1 MKNRSCIL
9 LALILLA
16 TISGFSQLSDDFSDG
31 DFTSNPVWSGDN
43 PLFRV
48 NESFQ
53 LQSNGQSVSETIYL
67 STPQSLATN
76 VEWLI
81 DINMSFA
88 PSGSNKSRVYLI
100 SDQAVLSG
108 PLNGYFIEIGESGS
122 SDGINLYR
130 QDGTDEVEIIDG
142 SDPLAG
148 GGLDASIRVS
158 RDGDGNWEIQARET
172 GQTTFVSQGT
182 TTDNTYTQ
190 TAFFGVF
197 VRHTASRRDDF
208 TFDNVMVNALITDV
222 TPPEP
227 QEVIVES
234 ENTLTIRFSEPLQEA
249 SAETALNYSINNGIG
264 TPTSADL
271 SEANASE
278 VLLQLASPLQSGT
291 DYEISISNVGDLA
304 GNSMGAPVILPF
316 SFFQPDEAEFKDL
329 IMTELLPDPTPS
341 LGLPEGEFVELF
353 NRSEKTLDLDA
364 YTLSNGST
372 VSELPTYILGPGEY
386 VILTSTANAAAYEA
400 FGEVLGLSPFPALSN
415 NGDEIGLRN
424 NAGSL
429 LDSVEYLRTWYGDTD
444 KDDGGFSLELI
455 NPDKLTCAP
464 ISNWIVSTASLGGTP
479 ASQNSVFDQ
488 TPDDTAPALVSVSLL
503 DATSARVCFNEP
515 MDEASLNT
523 IANYSLD
530 NGVGNPL
537 SAQAE
542 GPDFLCGII
551 TFPALDTG
559 VVYKLTLSS
568 LSDCSGNVMSSSESR
583 ELVIGKDGQPFD
595 IVINEIF
602 SDPEPSF
609 GLPEGEFV
617 ELYNRSS
624 TAISLNG
631 WTLSD
636 ASRSTTLGAF
646 TLTPAAYVIITDE
659 DFVADYQSFG
669 PVLGVSSF
677 PDLGISQD
685 EVTLRDASGALID
698 QLRYERSWYR
708 DSDKDDGGFSLE
720 RIDPDFVN
728 CNNSLNWIAS
738 NSSVGGTP
746 ATLNSTAG
754 DFIDADAPSVV
765 SLEIVD
771 SVTLR
776 LFFNEPMDLA
786 SLDNPMA
793 YEVNHGIGNPLA
805 ISVSE
810 ELPDQVILLFD
821 QGLQDQITY
830 ELQISGITDCTGNE
844 LSVTEL
850 LGLPSLPQAGDIL
863 INEILFNPLDGGSD
877 FVEIYNASNKIIDLR
892 DVTIGRLDPENGS
905 LVDEDPITD
914 QSFLLLPGRLLCVT
928 KDVAAQQA
936 AYSPPVDARFIEAI
950 GLPSFPSREGGV
962 AILVND
968 GTSSPLDVFQY
979 SDDLHFPTLEDDKG
993 VSLERIS
1000 LRRPAADPNNWHSAA
1015 RTVNFATPG
1024 YENSQQLDTG
1034 SGEEEVFLTKE
1045 VFSPNGDGTD
1055 DVLAINYNFNFT
1067 GANARAHIFDP
1078 NGRKIRVLQQNFLP
1092 GTTEGTLFWDG
1103 RDEDNQKAAIGMYA
1117 IVFEVTRQDT
1127 GEKKLYKVVG
1137 VLADNL

>member
-9 LALILLA
+9 LAFILLA
-16 TISGFSQLSDDFSDG
+16 STTGFSQLTDDFSDG
-31 DFTSNPVWSGDN
+31 DFTANPVWSGDN

-53 LQSNGQSVSETIYL
+53 LQSNGQSISEIIYL
-67 STPQSLATN
+67 STPQTLATN

-88 PSGSNKSRVYLI
+88 PSGSNKARVYLVA
-100 SDQAVLSG
+100 DQADLSG

-122 SDGINLYR
+122 SDGINLFR
-130 QDGTDEVEIIDG
+130 QDGLDEEELIDG
-142 SDPLAG
+142 SEPIAG
-148 GGLDASIRVS
+148 SGLDATVRVS
-158 RDGDGNWEIQARET
+158 RDGDGNWEVQAREN
-172 GQTTFVSQGT
+172 GAATFVSQGT
-182 TTDNTYTQ
+182 ATENTYTQ
-190 TAFFGVF
+190 SAFFGVF
-197 VRHTASRRDDF
+197 VRHTASRREDF
-208 TFDNVMVNALITDV
+208 SFDNVAVNVFITDV

-227 QEVIVES
+227 QEVIVDS
-234 ENTLTIRFSEPLQEA
+234 ENTITLRFSEPLQA
-249 SAETALNYSINNGIG
+249 SSAEIATNYSINNGIG
-264 TPTSADL
+264 TPASASL
-271 SEANASE
+271 NMANASE
-278 VLLQLASPLQSGT
+278 VQLQLASPLQSGT
-291 DYEISISNVGDLA
+291 DYEISINNVIDLA
-304 GNSMGAPVILPF
+304 ENAMSTSVILPF
-316 SFFQPDEAEFKDL
+316 SFFQPEVAEFKDL
-329 IMTELLPDPTPS
+329 IISELFPDPNPS
-341 LGLPEGEFVELF
+341 AGLPEGEFVELY
-353 NRSEKTLDLDA
+353 NRSDKTLDLNE
-364 YTLSNGST
+364 YTLSNGTT
-372 VSELPTYILGPGEY
+372 VAELPTYILSPGEY
-386 VILTSTANAAAYEA
+386 IILSSTTNATSYEA
-400 FGEVLGLSPFPALSN
+400 FGNVLGLSPFPALSN

-424 NAGSL
+424 NMGTL
-429 LDSVEYLRTWYGDTD
+429 LDSVEYLRTWYGDPD

-464 ISNWIVSTASLGGTP
+464 ISNWNASNASLGGTP
-479 ASQNSVFDQ
+479 GSHNSVFDQ
-488 TPDDTAPALVSVSLL
+488 TPDNTAPSLVSVSLL

-515 MDEASLNT
+515 MDGGSLNT
-523 IANYSLD
+523 TVNYSID
-530 NGVGNPL
+530 NGVGNPA
-537 SAQAE
+537 SAMAE
-542 GPDFLCGII
+542 GPDFLCAII
-551 TFPALDTG
+551 TFPVLDTG
-559 VVYKLTLSS
+559 VVYSLTISS
-568 LSDCSGNVMSSSESR
+568 VSDCSGNVMSSSESR
-583 ELVIGKDGQPFD
+583 ELVIGKEGQPFD
-595 IVINEIF
+595 VVINEIF

-609 GLPEGEFV
+609 GLPAGEFV

-624 TAISLNG
+624 TAISLSG

-636 ASRSTTLGAF
+636 ASRSATLDAF
-646 TLTPAAYVIITDE
+646 TLTPGAYVIITDE
-659 DFVADYQSFG
+659 EFTTDYQTFG
-669 PVLGVSSF
+669 PVIGISSF
-677 PDLGISQD
+677 PNLGILQD
-685 EVTLRDASGALID
+685 EVSLRDANGVLID

-708 DSDKDDGGFSLE
+708 DVNKDDGGFSLE

-738 NSSVGGTP
+738 NATTGGTP
-746 ATLNSTAG
+746 GTVNSTAG

-776 LFFNEPMDLA
+776 LFFNEPMDLV
-786 SLDNPMA
+786 SLDNPLA
-793 YEVNHGIGNPLA
+793 YELNQDIGNPLA

-810 ELPDQVILLFD
+810 DLSDQVVLLFD
-821 QGLQDQITY
+821 QGLQDQVTY
-830 ELQISGITDCTGNE
+830 ELQIRGITDCAGNE

-863 INEILFNPLDGGSD
+863 INEILFDPLTGGSD
-877 FVEIYNASNKIIDLR
+877 FVEIYNASDKIIDLR
-892 DVTIGRLDPENGS
+892 DITIGRLDPEDRS
-905 LVDEDPITD
+905 LLDEDPITD
-914 QSFLLLPGRLLCVT
+914 QSFLFLPGRLLCVT
-928 KDVAAQQA
+928 RDVAAQQE
-936 AYSPPVDARFIEAI
+936 AYSPPVGARFIEAI
-950 GLPSFPSREGGV
+950 ALPSFPASEGGV

-968 GTSSPLDVFQY
+968 GVSSALDVFIY

>member
-9 LALILLA
+9 LAFILLA
-16 TISGFSQLSDDFSDG
+16 SITGFSQLTDDFSDG
-31 DFTSNPVWSGDN
+31 DFTANPVWSGDN

-53 LQSNGQSVSETIYL
+53 LQSNGQSISETIYL

-88 PSGSNKSRVYLI
+88 PSGSNKARVYLV
-100 SDQAVLSG
+100 SNQADLSG

-130 QDGTDEVEIIDG
+130 QDGLDEEELIDG
-142 SDPLAG
+142 SEVIAG
-148 GGLDASIRVS
+148 GGLDATVRVS
-158 RDGDGNWEIQARET
+158 RDGEGNWEIQARENGAT
-172 GQTTFVSQGT
+172 SFVSQGT
-182 TTDNTYTQ
+182 ATDNSYTQ
-190 TAFFGVF
+190 TTFFGVF

-208 TFDNVMVNALITDV
+208 TFDNVAVNALITDA

-234 ENTLTIRFSEPLQEA
+234 GNTLSIRFSEPLQA
-249 SAETALNYSINNGIG
+249 SSAESATNYTINNGIG
-264 TPTSADL
+264 TPASASL
-271 SEANASE
+271 NVANTSE
-278 VLLQLASPLQSGT
+278 VQLQLASPLQSGT
-291 DYEISISNVGDLA
+291 NYEISIDNVRDLA
-304 GNSMGAPVILPF
+304 GNAMSTSVVLPF
-316 SFFQPDEAEFKDL
+316 SFFQPDVAEFKDL
-329 IMTELLPDPTPS
+329 IISELLPDPNPS
-341 LGLPEGEFVELF
+341 VGLPEGEFVELF
-353 NRSEKTLDLDA
+353 NRSEKTLDLNE
-364 YTLSNGST
+364 YTLSNGTT
-372 VSELPTYILGPGEY
+372 VAELPTYILGPGEY
-386 VILTSTANAAAYEA
+386 IILSSTANSGAYET
-400 FGEVLGLSPFPALSN
+400 FGDVLGLSPFPALSN
-415 NGDEIGLRN
+415 NGDEIGLRDN
-424 NAGSL
+424 VGTL
-429 LDSVEYLRTWYGDTD
+429 LDSVEYLRSWYGDTD

-464 ISNWIVSTASLGGTP
+464 ISNWLASNASLGGTP

-488 TPDDTAPALVSVSLL
+488 TPDDTAPSLVSVSLL

-515 MDEASLNT
+515 MDEGSLNT
-523 IANYSLD
+523 IANYSID
-530 NGVGNPL
+530 NGVGNPS
-537 SAQAE
+537 SAEAE
-542 GPDFLCGII
+542 GPDFLCAII

-559 VVYKLTLSS
+559 VVYSLTISS
-568 LSDCSGNVMSSSESR
+568 LSDCSGNIMSGSESR
-583 ELVIGKDGQPFD
+583 ELVIGKEGQPFD

-609 GLPEGEFV
+609 GLPAGEFV
-617 ELYNRSS
+617 ELYNRSN

-646 TLTPAAYVIITDE
+646 TLTPGAYVIVVDE
-659 DFVADYQSFG
+659 DFVSDYQTFG
-669 PVLGVSSF
+669 AVLGVPSL

-685 EVTLRDASGALID
+685 EVSIIDASGVLID

-708 DSDKDDGGFSLE
+708 DADKDDGGFSLE

-738 NSSVGGTP
+738 NASIGGTP
-746 ATLNSTAG
+746 GTVNSAAG
-754 DFIDADAPSVV
+754 DFIDVDAPSVV

-776 LFFNEPMDLA
+776 LFFSEPMDLV
-786 SLDNPMA
+786 SLDNPLA
-793 YEVNHGIGNPLA
+793 YEVNQGIGNPLA

-810 ELPDQVILLFD
+810 ELPDQVVLLFD

-830 ELQISGITDCTGNE
+830 ELQINGITDCAGNE
-844 LSVTEL
+844 LTVTEL

-863 INEILFNPLDGGSD
+863 INEILFNPLEGGSD
-877 FVEIYNASNKIIDLR
+877 FVEIYNASNKVIDLR

-905 LVDEDPITD
+905 LLDEDPITD
-914 QSFLLLPGRLLCVT
+914 QSFLFLPGRLLCVT
-928 KDVAAQQA
+928 KDVAAQQQ
-936 AYSPPVDARFIEAI
+936 AYSPPVGARFIEAI
-950 GLPSFPSREGGV
+950 ALPSFPSSEGGV

-968 GTSSPLDVFQY
+968 SVSPPLDVFIY
-979 SDDLHFPTLEDDKG
+979 ADDLHFPTLEDDKG

-1000 LRRPAADPNNWHSAA
+1000 LRRSAADPNNWHSAA

-1034 SGEEEVFLTKE
+1034 IGDEEVFLTKE

-1078 NGRKIRVLQQNFLP
+1078 NGRKIRILQQNFLP